1 MIDTK
6 ASLSPKNTGKMHN
19 LLYLQ
24 PAAPSAPPTPHQ
36 ATIINVDETESVD
49 ESTSSSPLLS
59 PTREAAGESD
69 LNTGMLLSTAPG
81 SPEDSPIFTT
91 GVSLLAPTSTTNTS
105 TTSSPTPDP
114 GLLASLLQRAGVA
127 TTASAM
133 QQLYYPGQLVHQLHQ
148 MQHMHQMQQQAYV
161 VEAALLHT
169 LDTCHSAESQAGMDR
184 RRRIVG
190 EINTLVKQWIRTE
203 GMQQVS

>member
-1 MIDTK
+1 M
-6 ASLSPKNTGKMHN
+6 
-19 LLYLQ
+19 Q
-24 PAAPSAPPTPHQ
+24 PPAPPAPPTPQQ
-36 ATIINVDETESVD
+36 ATIIDVDETESVD

-59 PTREAAGESD
+59 PTTPAAGESD
-69 LNTGMLLSTAPG
+69 LNTAMLLSTEAPE
-81 SPEDSPIFTT
+81 SPEEDSPTFTT
-91 GVSLLAPTSTTNTS
+91 ALSLLVRTSTTNISTS
-105 TTSSPTPDP
+105 TTSQVSNSPSPDP

-133 QQLYYPGQLVHQLHQ
+133 QQLHYPGQLVQQLHQ
-148 MQHMHQMQQQAYV
+148 MQQMQQVQQQAYV

-169 LDTCHSAESQAGMDR
+169 LDTCHSAETQAGMDR

-203 GMQQVS
+203 GMHQVSQSYFD